1 MFVQGGLVKY
11 QASQIHNNA
20 MFGSDGG
27 APVLTNDVSLQVFM
41 EYLNACKLKL
51 LVQTG
56 APPSSPNMLGIIVGL
71 WRVDFAQQKS
81 GLWAY
86 FFGRNGVGIVRNET
100 CVTMQHFLL
109 FMFNVKPRTY
119 VVERNRLYTSK

>member
-71 WRVDFAQQKS
+71 WRVDFAQQKL
-81 GLWAY
+81 GLWASLVC
-86 FFGRNGVGIVRNET
+86 RL
-100 CVTMQHFLL
+100 FL
-109 FMFNVKPRTY
+109 
-119 VVERNRLYTSK
+119 RLTQVILKITSKAKINKF